1 MQNATDANQAK
12 LNEMQGQQAMFDEQL
27 ARASLVAS
35 DQRISFGNQMAR
47 AALDASDQQT
57 SFDEQMARAS
67 LAASDQRITFGN
79 QMARAAL
86 DASDQQTSFDEQ
98 MARAS
103 VAASDQ
109 RISFSN
115 QLARAALD
123 ASDQQTSFNSQMAKA
138 AMEAGDMKV
147 AYNRLAR
154 ASARREN
161 SRNNQVL
168 LSQSPSPGGGSS
180 QSGQMPLR
188 AESPRRRPPAKNAS
202 SSGGSVAQSHGSVT
216 IFFSDLIGF
225 STWAHELPPETVMS
239 TLDDLYTRLDDIIL
253 CEMPGI
259 YKVSNCWHSSKMVCV
274 LELFEWDDGT
284 TWLRYTGIIAATQSY
299 IVARVGVSCS
309 ILHVLILYRYAIIA
323 CLAQSRRW
331 RPSEMP
337 TWPLPTWWSRTH
349 TMRPQWSAL
358 RCGRRRR
365 PPRCHGQTR
374 TMGPC

>member
-1 MQNATDANQAK
+1 MIGFLPSFSLPQHTWSVSTLQLNMQDATDANQAK
-12 LNEMQGQQAMFDEQL
+12 LNEMQGQKDMFDEQL

-47 AALDASDQQT
+47 AALDASDQLT
-57 SFDEQMARAS
+57 CFDEQMARAS

-161 SRNNQVL
+161 SRNQVL

-180 QSGQMPLR
+180 QGGQLPLR
-188 AESPRRRPPAKNAS
+188 AEAPRRRLPAKNAS
-202 SSGGSVAQSHGSVT
+202 WSGSSVAQSHGSVT

-225 STWAHELPPETVMS
+225 STWAHELPPETVMA

-253 CEMPGI
+253 FEMPGI
-259 YKVSNCWHSSKMVCV
+259 YKVSWGGGMVS
-274 LELFEWDDGT
+274 G
-284 TWLRYTGIIAATQSY
+284 
-299 IVARVGVSCS
+299 
-309 ILHVLILYRYAIIA
+309 
-323 CLAQSRRW
+323 
-331 RPSEMP
+331 
-337 TWPLPTWWSRTH
+337 
-349 TMRPQWSAL
+349 
-358 RCGRRRR
+358 
-365 PPRCHGQTR
+365 
-374 TMGPC
+374 